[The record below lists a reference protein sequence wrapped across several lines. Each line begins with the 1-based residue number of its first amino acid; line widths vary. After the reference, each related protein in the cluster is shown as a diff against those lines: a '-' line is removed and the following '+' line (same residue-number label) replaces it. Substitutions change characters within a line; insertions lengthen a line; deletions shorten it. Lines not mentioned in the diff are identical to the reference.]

1 MFIGTFC
8 IPRSVK
14 GLRME
19 QNSINLLSFGFADEG
34 FDDESFALLTDETIK
49 EVIPKLGLR
58 IKFMSL
64 HRTEVR

>member
-1 MFIGTFC
+1 
-8 IPRSVK
+8 
-14 GLRME
+14 ME
-19 QNSINLLSFGFADEG
+19 QKSINLLSFGFADEG